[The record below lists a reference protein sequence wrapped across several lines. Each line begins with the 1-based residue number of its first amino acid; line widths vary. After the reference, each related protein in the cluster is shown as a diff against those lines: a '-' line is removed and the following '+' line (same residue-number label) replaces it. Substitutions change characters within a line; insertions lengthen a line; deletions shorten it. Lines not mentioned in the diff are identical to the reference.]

1 MSNPQH
7 FCRVCLRGIQASSKA
22 GCCQSRGGSVNPG
35 DNKKRA
41 TTAAKCALVGATFT
55 VTEDDYGDPL
65 FVVNLGAAT
74 CLFHSLRH
82 IEEWLAEL
90 TEVTSC

>member
-7 FCRVCLRGIQASSKA
+7 SCRAGLRGIQPSSKA
-22 GCCQSRGGSVNPG
+22 GCCEPKGGNVSTAEH
-35 DNKKRA
+35 KKRA
-41 TTAAKCALVGATFT
+41 TTAAKCALVGATFA

-74 CLFHSLRH
+74 CLFDSLRQV
-82 IEEWLAEL
+82 EEWLAEL